1 MTTLIYSHLDADGI
15 TSARVIA
22 LHIAGEIGKYV
33 PTNVQVRFTPNV
45 TFGVEGLNFDTL
57 PPDINR
63 IVLSDIG
70 TSKEVLDGV
79 SGWIE
84 AGNAG
89 ARSAM
94 LIDHHPPAPDWKEYQ
109 QPGFTILN
117 DQEHCSASLAY
128 HLFTMAADP
137 DADREMLDWMAIWA
151 IVGIYGDIAKDKK
164 GARAILDK
172 LASSHRE
179 LVSQLSG
186 KYPKW
191 IHQPAGMVARAL
203 NIPRR
208 HFFDLGASIGYHA
221 LAEAEQA
228 NDPFQMVRTV
238 PIEDWVRFPYTVMLR
253 KLIEEVRVK
262 ENEFVEHRLLDYDAI
277 GISIITSKADVAGNF
292 ARKDKK
298 DLGKPVICINDGIL
312 PGHYKLSGRSDSL
325 DLSKVMEVA
334 GAISGGLIKGGGH
347 PMAVAGH
354 FPKIPLKQ
362 ACFFLAEAARMVA
375 GEQGAVPGRTR
386 MLRATEETEDTF
398 GL

>member
-1 MTTLIYSHLDADGI
+1 MTILIYSHLDADGI
-15 TSARVIA
+15 TSARIIA
-22 LHIAGEIGKYV
+22 LAL
-33 PTNVQVRFTPNV
+33 TNPNLQTKPEVKFSPNV
-45 TFGVEGLNFDTL
+45 TFGIEGLDFSKL
-57 PPDINR
+57 SPDVTR
-63 IVLSDIG
+63 IIVSDLG
-70 TSKEVLDGV
+70 TSKEVLDGLNNWRE
-79 SGWIE
+79 SQQQ
-84 AGNAG
+84 N
-89 ARSAM
+89 ARSVM
-94 LIDHHPPAPDWKEYQ
+94 VIDHHPPTPDWRDYQ
-109 QPGFTILN
+109 APGFIVAN

-128 HLFTMAADP
+128 HLFSTHSDEGEYS
-137 DADREMLDWMAIWA
+137 DTTLDWMAIWA

-164 GARAILDK
+164 GARAILEA
-172 LASSHRE
+172 LAPKHRE
-179 LVSQLSG
+179 LISQLSG

-191 IHQPAGMVARAL
+191 IHQPAGMIARAL

-208 HFFDLGASIGYHA
+208 HFFDIGATIGYHA

-238 PIEDWVRFPYTVMLR
+238 PLEDWTKYPYTVMLR
-253 KLIEEVRVK
+253 KLIEEVRLK

-298 DLGKPVICINDGIL
+298 ALGKPVICINDGIL
-312 PGHYKLSGRSDSL
+312 PGQYKLSGRSDSL

-362 ACFFLAEAARMVA
+362 ACFFLAEAARIVA
-375 GEQGAVPGRTR
+375 GEPGAIPGRTR
-386 MLRATEETEDTF
+386 MLRATEETEDIL